1 MYLLQITSLCHR
13 RVIVYRYSW
22 KQQFKKRQSSQSSL
36 SLFFSLLLDLVMMK
50 SLEFLANKGEYIQAI
65 SRSCGTF
72 LEHHAPL
79 QGCFIRQKVLSNY
92 SIDNTKVKTT
102 TTTIRPGIA
111 GEKSVRT
118 S

>member
-1 MYLLQITSLCHR
+1 MTFDIVYLCGWKNKCIYCRSLVYVIDVLCL
-13 RVIVYRYSW
+13 IVYRYSC

-72 LEHHAPL
+72 LEHHWLFYP
-79 QGCFIRQKVLSNY
+79 
-92 SIDNTKVKTT
+92 TKGAIKLLD
-102 TTTIRPGIA
+102 R
-111 GEKSVRT
+111 
-118 S
+118 